1 MANILLRSPY
11 YQDAFEQ
18 GAISAKLELS
28 INGNL
33 EYTIIKDTVGGN
45 ILFEVSELVSDFLDV
60 SFSGT
65 YTSQVAVFSG
75 VINFY
80 AGANGTGTILNTNPI
95 QFNHI
100 GLDGYSTFLEG
111 KNYAIADETLLQAN
125 TTMYVPEG
133 VAGVIPY
140 IDEGEV
146 VYQAFDSS
154 ATSATV
160 VTIPVTIKR
169 TCDPKYT
176 PIKVTF
182 LNKYGA
188 LQDLWFDKKS
198 VNKYTST
205 SETFRRN
212 VIGIDGSYSTSS
224 HQTYNTNY
232 TATESI
238 TLNTGFVGEGMD
250 EVINQ
255 LTLSPKIW
263 GTINSQVI
271 PLSIKTKDQTRKTHL
286 NDKLINYT
294 IEFDYA
300 FDYIN
305 NIR

>member
-11 YQDAFEQ
+11 YQA
-18 GAISAKLELS
+18 ASRATAVSSKLELS

-33 EYTIIKDTVGGN
+33 EYTIVKDTVGTN

-60 SFSGT
+60 SFNGT

-80 AGANGTGTILNTNPI
+80 DGANGTGNVIGQAI
-95 QFNHI
+95 QFSHI

-111 KNYAIADETLLQAN
+111 KNYSIADETLLQAN
-125 TTMYVPEG
+125 TTIYVPEG

-140 IDEGEV
+140 IDEGEI
-146 VYQAFDSS
+146 VYQAFGTSD
-154 ATSATV
+154 TSATV
-160 VTIPVTIKR
+160 VTIPITIKR
-169 TCDPKYT
+169 TCDPKFT

-188 LQDLWFDKKS
+188 LQDIYFDKKS

-205 SETFRRN
+205 SDIFRRN
-212 VIGIDGSYSTSS
+212 VIGIDGSYSTSA

-232 TATESI
+232 SATESI
-238 TLNTGFVGEGMD
+238 TLNTGFVDEGMD

-263 GTINSQVI
+263 GTINSQVV
-271 PLSIKTKDQTRKTHL
+271 PLSIKTKDQTRKTKL

>member
-11 YQDAFEQ
+11 YESQFAA
-18 GAISAKLELS
+18 GAISAKLELN

-33 EYTIIKDTVGGN
+33 EYTIIKNTIGGN
-45 ILFEVSELVSDFLDV
+45 ILFEVSELVSDFIDI
-60 SFSGT
+60 SFSGI
-65 YTSQVAVFSG
+65 YTNQIALFSG
-75 VINFY
+75 VITFY
-80 AGANGTGTILNTNPI
+80 EATDGTGAVIGTPT
-95 QFNHI
+95 QFSHI

-111 KNYAIADETLLQAN
+111 KNYIIPDQTLMQAN

-133 VAGVIPY
+133 VAGFIPY
-140 IDEGEV
+140 IDSGEIF
-146 VYQAFDSS
+146 YQAFNTTD
-154 ATSATV
+154 TSVTV
-160 VTIPVTIKR
+160 LTIPLAIKR
-169 TCDPKYT
+169 ICDSKYT
-176 PIKVTF
+176 PVKVTF

-198 VNKYTST
+198 VNKYSST

-212 VIGIDGSYSTSS
+212 VIGIDGSYSTSA

-232 TATESI
+232 SATESI
-238 TLNTGFVGEGMD
+238 TLNTGFVDEGMD

-271 PLSIKTKDQTRKTHL
+271 PLSIKTKNQTRKTQL

-300 FDYIN
+300 FDYLN

>member
-11 YQDAFEQ
+11 YQYSSQ
-18 GAISAKLELS
+18 VGAISAKLELS

-33 EYTIIKDTVGGN
+33 EYTIIKDTVGSN
-45 ILFEVSELVSDFLDV
+45 ILFEVSELVSDYIDI

-65 YTSQVAVFSG
+65 YASQVAVFSG
-75 VINFY
+75 VVTFY
-80 AGANGTGTILNTNPI
+80 AGANGTGDVLGTPS
-95 QFNHI
+95 QFAHI

-111 KNYAIADETLLQAN
+111 KNYAITDETLMQAN

-140 IDEGEV
+140 VDEGEI
-146 VYQAFDSS
+146 VYQAFNTTD
-154 ATSATV
+154 TTATV

-169 TCDPKYT
+169 TCDPKFT
-176 PIKVTF
+176 PTKVTF

-198 VNKYTST
+198 INSYTST

-212 VIGIDGSYSTSS
+212 VIGLDGSYSTSS

-238 TLNTGFVGEGMD
+238 VLNTGFVDEGMD
-250 EVINQ
+250 EVISQ

-263 GTINSQVI
+263 GTINAQVI
-271 PLSIKTKDQTRKTHL
+271 PLSIKTKNQTRKTHL

-294 IEFDYA
+294 IDFDYA

>member
-11 YQDAFEQ
+11 YQYAVQ
-18 GAISAKLELS
+18 AGSISAKLELS

-33 EYTIIKDTVGGN
+33 EYTIVKDNVGTSN
-45 ILFEVSELVSDFLDV
+45 LFEVSELVSDFLDV
-60 SFSGT
+60 TFSGT

-75 VINFY
+75 VITFY
-80 AGANGTGTILNTNPI
+80 AGANGTGAVVGTPT
-95 QFNHI
+95 QFSHI

-140 IDEGEV
+140 IDEGEI
-146 VYQAFDSS
+146 VYQAFNGS

-198 VNKYTST
+198 VNTYTST

-212 VIGIDGSYSTSS
+212 VIGIDGSYSTSA

-232 TATESI
+232 SATESV
-238 TLNTGFVGEGMD
+238 TLNTGFVDEGMD

-263 GTINSQVI
+263 GTINSQVV
-271 PLSIKTKDQTRKTHL
+271 PLSIKTKNQTRKTKL